1 MLKPHRYGVR
11 KRKIILKLRSRTPS
25 LLQDCAS
32 LPALLGLT
40 AESGLNE
47 DEDDVTRKKF
57 AGCGGSN
64 FADQKELWV
73 IIPVASQRFPAWVP
87 ASKLLPCVP
96 LPNP

>member
-47 DEDDVTRKKF
+47 DEDDVTRKKIG
-57 AGCGGSN
+57 GCGGCN
-64 FADQKELWV
+64 FADRKELWV
-73 IIPVASQRFPAWVP
+73 VILVASQRFPASVSP
-87 ASKLLPCVP
+87 SKLLPCVP
-96 LPNP
+96 LTNP